1 MDKKNY
7 QKPTTVVVKLQHTAY
22 LLSESEIGGG
32 GGSSSARQYRSSW
45 DEE

>member
-7 QKPTTVVVKLQHTAY
+7 QKPYMKVVKFKYAPLLQAA
-22 LLSESEIGGG
+22 SKEN
-32 GGSSSARQYRSSW
+32 SSRQYRSSW

>member
-7 QKPTTVVVKLQHTAY
+7 QKPNMKVVKLQHTAH
-22 LLSESEIGGG
+22 LLSGSDQGSTGGY
-32 GGSSSARQYRSSW
+32 SARQYRSSW

>member
-7 QKPTTVVVKLQHTAY
+7 QKPNIKVVKLQHTAH
-22 LLSESEIGGG
+22 LLDTSDPANTDNN
-32 GGSSSARQYRSSW
+32 AREYRGSW

>member
-7 QKPTTVVVKLQHTAY
+7 QKPNMKVVKLQHTAH
-22 LLSESEIGGG
+22 LLE
-32 GGSSSARQYRSSW
+32 GSDKPGSGNAGSREYRSSW

>member
-22 LLSESEIGGG
+22 LLSGSDQGGG
-32 GGSSSARQYRSSW
+32 GTNSARQYRSSW